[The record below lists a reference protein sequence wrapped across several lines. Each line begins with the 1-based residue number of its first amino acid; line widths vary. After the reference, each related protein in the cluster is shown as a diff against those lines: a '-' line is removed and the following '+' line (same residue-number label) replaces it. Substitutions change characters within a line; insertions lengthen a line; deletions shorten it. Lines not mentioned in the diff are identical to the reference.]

1 MKKIFLIVLL
11 INNVKL
17 FSFADCNVPA
27 GSYTFKITAQDL
39 RGCENQGLTKI
50 NPNCQYKVGD
60 EKTITWPAYGLA
72 NRPST
77 ITCNDAKICKANGY
91 GANITCPNAKT
102 CSGNGPSTINCPN
115 AKTCSGNGPSTINCQ
130 NATTCS
136 VNGGTMNCPN
146 AK

>member
-1 MKKIFLIVLL
+1 MKKIFLIFLL

-27 GSYTFKITAQDL
+27 GSYTGRGHNEKKITWL
-39 RGCENQGLTKI
+39 
-50 NPNCQYKVGD
+50 
-60 EKTITWPAYGLA
+60 AYGLA
-72 NRPST
+72 NGPST

-102 CSGNGPSTINCPN
+102 CSGNGPSTINC
-115 AKTCSGNGPSTINCQ
+115 Q